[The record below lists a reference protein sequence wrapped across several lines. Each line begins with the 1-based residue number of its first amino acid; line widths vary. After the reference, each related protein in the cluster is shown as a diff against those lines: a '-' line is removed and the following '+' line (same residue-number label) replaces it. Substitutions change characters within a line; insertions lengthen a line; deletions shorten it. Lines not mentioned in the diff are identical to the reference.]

1 MTTIFLSS
9 TFEDLKDFR
18 QAVLEGLRQSEYD
31 VVNMENY
38 VAGAQRPVEKCLK
51 DVAKAGLYIGLFA
64 FRYGYVPP
72 AQHQNPR
79 GLSMTELEY
88 RKAQELKIPC
98 LVFLAK
104 EDYSGLSL
112 KLVDACTGDND
123 KGEKINALRKEL
135 LTETY
140 VSEFSDPQQLARLV
154 LAAVKTQLEQLA
166 HSADETAQPSDVP
179 SPIIWDINTQGS
191 PYPGLLHFTRK
202 HASVFCGR
210 ELEVGE
216 VLDRLRQPEN
226 RFLLISG
233 TSGSGKSSLVEAGV
247 LPQMENGGLSSD
259 QPYTCVRMVPSQGSH
274 LFDALVR
281 PLHAVVE
288 RAGSSA
294 FELAEKLL
302 KEPQSL
308 SKQLQVMAANG
319 LEGASLVLFVDQME
333 EVFTVC
339 DPAHAAA
346 FLSGLY
352 QASHE
357 GSLQVIATI
366 RSDFLSYCYDHPDL
380 LTVLKGTGHYPL
392 GAADAISIRD
402 MIAQPAR
409 RAGLTISDKLVRTMV
424 KVVGAT
430 PGSLPLLAFALQQL
444 FNRRI
449 GNALTEEVYEQ
460 ELGGLAGAIG
470 LHAEEVEKKIP
481 TVVNVT
487 TEEALSKVFAPLVA
501 MVSEGQPTRKRVRK
515 DAYEAPWRPVVDLLI
530 KERLMQGEEG
540 EQAEGLVSI
549 AHETLF
555 QAWPSLAKWVAEN
568 QQDLF
573 TLRQAD
579 MQAGEWERHGYDPS
593 DLWLNPARV
602 RAARQAIKNFGK
614 TTSPVLAR
622 FLNPVQELITVL
634 ERPEVSH
641 QDRFQIGLTI
651 LLFGDDPR
659 PGVGVKDGI
668 PDIEWINIPGGK
680 IRLEEVDHVF
690 TVKPFKIAK
699 YPVTNAQFHAF
710 IDDGGYEPDQEWWK
724 GLQYQESESS
734 TWREPNAPRENV
746 SWFEAVAFCRWL
758 SARRNEVIRLP
769 TEWEW
774 QQAATGGNPAND
786 YPWGTE
792 WDPARCNSDES
803 RLNRTTPVG
812 LYPQGATAQGVMD
825 LAGNV
830 WEWCLNTD
838 ENLEQPTSLDVDAWV
853 GLRVVRGGSWLNDPD
868 FLRSS
873 DRNRFTSGSRS
884 SFLGFRLAQGT
895 R

>member
-247 LPQMENGGLSSD
+247 IPQMENGGLSSD
-259 QPYTCVRMVPSQGSH
+259 LPYTCVRMVPSQGSH

-357 GSLQVIATI
+357 GGLQVIATI

-402 MIAQPAR
+402 MIGQPAR

-449 GNALTEEVYEQ
+449 GDALTEEVYEQ
-460 ELGGLAGAIG
+460 ELGGMAGAIG

-614 TTSPVLAR
+614 TTSPVLER
-622 FLNPVQELITVL
+622 FLNPAQELITVL

-651 LLFGDDPR
+651 LQFGDPR

-668 PDIEWINIPGGK
+668 PDIEWIDIPGGK

-690 TVKPFKIAK
+690 TVKPFKLAK
-699 YPVTNAQFHAF
+699 YPVTNAQFQAF
-710 IDDGGYEPDQEWWK
+710 IEDGGYEPDQEWWK
-724 GLQYQESESS
+724 GLEHQDLRSS
-734 TWREPNAPRENV
+734 AWQEPNAPRENV
-746 SWFEAVAFCRWL
+746 SWFEAAAFCRWL

-774 QQAATGGNPAND
+774 QQAATGGNPVND
-786 YPWGTE
+786 YPWGTD
-792 WDPARCNSDES
+792 WDAARCNSGES
-803 RLNRTTPVG
+803 RLNRTMPVG

-838 ENLEQPTSLDVDAWV
+838 ENPEQPTSLDVDDSDAP
-853 GLRVVRGGSWLNDPD
+853 RVLHGGAWLNVAWL
-868 FLRSS
+868 LRAA
-873 DRNRFTSGSRS
+873 DRNRLHPTLGDFNC
-884 SFLGFRLAQGT
+884 GFRCAQGAL
-895 R
+895 